1 MEVSWFHRYLTCKC
15 SVWDQNK
22 CYEYGGILIS
32 KVVQISDVLS
42 TIQVFWPHFINKAYM
57 HVHVVLTCWLVLRCP
72 CPAIYLM
79 VLLSEDTSWQWPS
92 CENLTL
98 MMGSWVLSCWRW
110 CNVCVRA
117 RTCVH
122 VCACLCA
129 CGCMCEPLC
138 PIVSVYSFPKRMSY
152 LLALPLTEL
161 HEYKNNNEN
170 LKWKKKKKN
179 WSKTAVY

>member
-117 RTCVH
+117 RTCMCACVCVFVCMWVH
-122 VCACLCA
+122 VWT
-129 CGCMCEPLC
+129 
-138 PIVSVYSFPKRMSY
+138 FMSY
-152 LLALPLTEL
+152 CVSIQLPKANVISPSFTI
-161 HEYKNNNEN
+161 
-170 LKWKKKKKN
+170 N
-179 WSKTAVY
+179 WTSRIQK